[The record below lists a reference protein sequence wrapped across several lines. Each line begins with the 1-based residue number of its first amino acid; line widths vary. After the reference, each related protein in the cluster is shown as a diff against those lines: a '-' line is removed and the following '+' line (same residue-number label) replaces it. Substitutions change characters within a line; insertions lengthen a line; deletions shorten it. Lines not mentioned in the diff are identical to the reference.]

1 MNKKKW
7 FSVVSTG
14 ILAFSSGAP
23 SVLAGA
29 PFVLDL
35 IQSENKVEY
44 SVEDSITLTEL
55 VEVADE
61 DIRQALSGIMVSI
74 NEEGSI
80 VLSGS
85 VSTYEL
91 NFSINDESVTVE
103 AEEEFNLNIT
113 LNEEIKDDMLS
124 IKISTADDTVE
135 EILLPIEEL
144 TQLAEVSDTYIEET
158 SESDSEEALE
168 DPEIEETEAEEDLED
183 ITPED
188 TVPSEEDN
196 ESDAGSEE
204 TEKDTDT
211 DAEVDEIEEVI
222 EDDLV
227 EEEET
232 ASEDE
237 AVDLEE
243 DEEPTVSFE
252 RDAEVESLLHG
263 EEEVTPVFQT
273 FSLMTLSSSARTH
286 NDGIYTVRS
295 GDTFSA
301 IATSFNLSQAQL
313 REWNGHISNIN
324 SLTVGTQVAVTRRG
338 VERMLSASDQQ
349 RLYKDGATPVFTT
362 NQGFIDEIAPR
373 AVAIANQDG
382 QQGLW
387 ASLMIAQAA
396 HESAYG
402 RSSLASPPYHNLS
415 GIKGNHNGNSVL
427 MWTWEVY
434 NGVRVDVLAGFRH
447 YPSYD
452 ASLQDYAN
460 LLRRGLS
467 WDRNYYSGTW
477 RSNTNSVWDVL
488 DNGGLRGYATDPNY
502 YVAIRRIINQYNLT
516 QYDNISVEDLAPQV
530 VENVSNSRAVSYSGV
545 LRTGY
550 SIDTMPWGMTGFQ
563 RVGRTAEHAN
573 KVVNVV
579 REAQNGAY
587 LLVESGGELLGWVDH
602 RAVDTSAR
610 RISNGV
616 DTNYSVIVT
625 EGWYSI
631 DSLPWGTA
639 GFKRIGQTSSVRGQE
654 VQVVQETRNGEYL
667 LLSQNGNLIGW
678 VDNKA
683 VRSSARRIS
692 NGIDSNYDVIV
703 QSGGFTI
710 DSLPW
715 GTSGFVRLG
724 NTTSIVGQE
733 AKVVQR
739 TSNGNYL
746 LIEQNG
752 NLIGWVDHRS
762 VRRPVEVGQVSN
774 SYPVD
779 YTVTIVNSG
788 YSIDSLPWGRPGFQR
803 IDRTNGHIGKSVQV
817 THETG
822 DYALIVDNG
831 LPLGWVDKSA
841 LNGIP
846 VRQNYSAAAS
856 VNYTATLRGG
866 YTIDTLPWGVN
877 GHRRISLSNFYSG
890 ESVRV
895 VNQTGSYALIQV
907 RGRNLGW
914 VDRRALI
921 R

>member
-7 FSVVSTG
+7 LSVVSTG

-35 IQSENKVEY
+35 IQSENKVEH

-55 VEVADE
+55 VEVVDE

-74 NEEGSI
+74 NEAGSI

-85 VSTYEL
+85 VSTYKL

-103 AEEEFNLNIT
+103 GEEEFNLIIT
-113 LNEEIKDDMLS
+113 LNDEIKDDMLS
-124 IKISTADDTVE
+124 IKISTADETVE

-183 ITPED
+183 NTPEE
-188 TVPSEEDN
+188 TEPSEEVN
-196 ESDAGSEE
+196 ESEAVSEE
-204 TEKDTDT
+204 IEEIEEDV

-222 EDDLV
+222 EDNLV
-227 EEEET
+227 EEEEA

-237 AVDLEE
+237 LIDLEE

-273 FSLMTLSSSARTH
+273 FSLMTLSSTARTH

-338 VERMLSASDQQ
+338 VERMLSAADQQ
-349 RLYKDGATPVFTT
+349 RLYTGGATPVFTT

-373 AVAIANQDG
+373 AVAISNQEG

-550 SIDTMPWGMTGFQ
+550 SIDTMPWGMNGFQ
-563 RVGRTAEHAN
+563 RVGRTADHVN
-573 KVVNVV
+573 SVVNVV

-587 LLVESGGELLGWVDH
+587 LLIELNGELLGWVDH
-602 RAVDTSAR
+602 RAVNTSAR

-616 DTNYSVIVT
+616 DISYDVIVQN
-625 EGWYSI
+625 GGYSI

-639 GFKRIGQTSSVRGQE
+639 GFLRLGNTTQIRGQAAR
-654 VQVVQETRNGEYL
+654 VVQETRNGNYVL
-667 LLSQNGNLIGW
+667 LEQNGQLVGW
-678 VDNKA
+678 ADHRSVRRAIEVQNVANSFPVDYTA
-683 VRSSARRIS
+683 TIARSGYSL
-692 NGIDSNYDVIV
+692 
-703 QSGGFTI
+703 

-715 GTSGFVRLG
+715 GT
-724 NTTSIVGQE
+724 
-733 AKVVQR
+733 
-739 TSNGNYL
+739 
-746 LIEQNG
+746 
-752 NLIGWVDHRS
+752 
-762 VRRPVEVGQVSN
+762 
-774 SYPVD
+774 
-779 YTVTIVNSG
+779 
-788 YSIDSLPWGRPGFQR
+788 PGFQR
-803 IDRTNGHIGKSVQV
+803 VDRTNNRVGTRVQV

-822 DYALIVDNG
+822 SYALVTVNG
-831 LPLGWVDKSA
+831 TRLGWVDKAA
-841 LNGIP
+841 LDGIP
-846 VRQNYSAAAS
+846 VRQNYSAAS
-856 VNYTATLRGG
+856 NVNYTAVLRSG
-866 YTIDTLPWGVN
+866 YTIDTLPWGVS
-877 GHRRISLSNFYSG
+877 GHTRISRTQFYAG
-890 ESVRV
+890 QTVRV
-895 VNQTGSYALIQV
+895 TAQTGSYALIQIN
-907 RGRNLGW
+907 GRNLGW